1 MYAAT
6 TGPLS
11 SIAPLP
17 YIFSS
22 LFKSS
27 IFSNLNIVHPNININ
42 ITNDLTSNLINDL
55 KLGKLDF
62 VIFNESNI
70 KEMNL
75 IQDEGNDS
83 ITILIELFEPV
94 NELVGSSDKELT
106 VQINNEGNTVE
117 ISVTNNYESE
127 EDIYESRF
135 NGRRTPYTHKWS

>member
-1 MYAAT
+1 MIPIDMFINQLIQLGLADSFLEVIEKHYLKVT
-6 TGPLS
+6 R
-11 SIAPLP
+11 I
-17 YIFSS
+17 Y
-22 LFKSS
+22 
-27 IFSNLNIVHPNININ
+27 NIISGV
-42 ITNDLTSNLINDL
+42 D
-55 KLGKLDF
+55 
-62 VIFNESNI
+62 ESNI